1 MYCTAGTVAPSAL
14 LCDVEAAAGIDDDDE
29 EEEEEEEEDAE
40 EELDS
45 GILLNWP
52 VAAPP
57 LEKLAVLVGT
67 VVIATP
73 TAAVALLDIDAAA
86 VRDGDVAEREASD
99 ASNRRSAPASS

>member
-1 MYCTAGTVAPSAL
+1 MYCTAGAVAPSAL
-14 LCDVEAAAGIDDDDE
+14 LCDVEAAAGVDDDDE
-29 EEEEEEEEDAE
+29 EEEEGEDAV

-57 LEKLAVLVGT
+57 FEKLAVLVGA

-73 TAAVALLDIDAAA
+73 TAAVALLDINAAA